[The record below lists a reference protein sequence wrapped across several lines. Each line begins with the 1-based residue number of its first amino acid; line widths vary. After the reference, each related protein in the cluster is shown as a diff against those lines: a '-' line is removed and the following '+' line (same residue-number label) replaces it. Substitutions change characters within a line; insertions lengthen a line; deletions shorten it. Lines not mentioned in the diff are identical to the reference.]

1 MRLRSLAGT
10 ILLVIF
16 SLGIVTAAS
25 AALPEVLVEKGKL
38 PVKFEGSGNSGP
50 TRIETTGGLLIQCK
64 VLKMSGEFTSAHAGT
79 YKLNIEGCVGPG
91 GFECHTTAD
100 AKGVMLIPGEF
111 HLVRTALMP
120 VKAAML
126 LLLSKISSTC
136 LGEFGTH
143 EGKGLVVPITP
154 INKFTTAYELSA
166 KMVKTGVQEVT
177 SYYNEAGTL
186 VNNAFL
192 ELTATST
199 QFGIEVSPIKLT
211 METSVEILA

>member
-1 MRLRSLAGT
+1 MRLRSLAG
-10 ILLVIF
+10 IIILVIF
-16 SLGIVTAAS
+16 SLGIVTVAS

-38 PVKFEGSGNSGP
+38 PVKFEGSGISGP
-50 TRIETTGGLLIQCK
+50 TRIETVGGVLIQCK
-64 VLKMSGEFTSAHAGT
+64 ALRMSGEITSAHAGT
-79 YKLNIEGCVGPG
+79 YKLNIEGCVGQG
-91 GFECHTTAD
+91 GIECHTTGD
-100 AKGVMLIPGEF
+100 AKGVMLVPGEF

-154 INKFTTAYELSA
+154 INKFTAAYELSA

-186 VNNAFL
+186 VGNAFL
-192 ELTATST
+192 ELSSGI

-211 METSVEILA
+211 METSVEIVA